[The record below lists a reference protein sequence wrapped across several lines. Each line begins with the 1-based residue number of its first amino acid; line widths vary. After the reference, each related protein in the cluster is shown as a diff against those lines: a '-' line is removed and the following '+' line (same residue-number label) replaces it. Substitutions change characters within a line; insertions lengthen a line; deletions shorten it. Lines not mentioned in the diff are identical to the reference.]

1 MAGMDPINFN
11 PGAPLGLRR
20 AAPVESDNGPAPTPG
35 PTEDRVTVSPAE
47 TEKSAGNIP
56 NFGASQP
63 AQGDKN
69 GNANPAADKTGNP
82 TAPGEANGNANGQ
95 ANGLDPSGM
104 PKASAQDE
112 EMARH
117 VCAKGCGCI
126 STNGGSGTN
135 PLKVL
140 EERDQEVRAH
150 EQEHLNEAGEHA
162 RGGPVF
168 ETYTASNGKTF
179 VTGGKVEVDLGET
192 GDAKKTADK
201 MAKIRKAALAPA
213 TPSQQDRAVEA
224 EAAGKES
231 AARAQM
237 QQDEIKKGRDPAPV

>member
-1 MAGMDPINFN
+1 MAGMDPIGFN

-20 AAPVESDNGPAPTPG
+20 QAGVEVDDGPAPRP
-35 PTEDRVTVSPAE
+35 PSPIEDRVTVSQAE
-47 TEKSAGNIP
+47 TEKPTGSIP
-56 NFGASQP
+56 NFGAP
-63 AQGDKN
+63 ADKN
-69 GNANPAADKTGNP
+69 GNANGANDKTGNP
-82 TAPGEANGNANGQ
+82 ANPNEANGN

-179 VTGGKVEVDLGET
+179 VTGGKVEVDLGES
-192 GDAKKTADK
+192 GDPKKTADK

-237 QQDEIKKGRDPAPV
+237 QQDDIKKGREPAPV

>member
-20 AAPVESDNGPAPTPG
+20 QAPVEIDNGPAPGPG
-35 PTEDRVTVSPAE
+35 PGPGEDRVTVSPAE

-56 NFGASQP
+56 NFGATQP
-63 AQGDKN
+63 DKN
-69 GNANPAADKTGNP
+69 GNAAGDKGNP
-82 TAPGEANGNANGQ
+82 SAPGEANGNANGQ

-179 VTGGKVEVDLGET
+179 VTGGKVEVDMGET

-231 AARAQM
+231 TARAQM
-237 QQDEIKKGRDPAPV
+237 QQDDIKKGRDPAPV

>member
-1 MAGMDPINFN
+1 MAGMDPIGFN

-20 AAPVESDNGPAPTPG
+20 QASVEVDDGPG
-35 PTEDRVTVSPAE
+35 PRPHSPIEDRVTVSQAE
-47 TEKSAGNIP
+47 NERPTGNIP
-56 NFGASQP
+56 NFGAP
-63 AQGDKN
+63 ADKN
-69 GNANPAADKTGNP
+69 GNANAGDKAANPANP
-82 TAPGEANGNANGQ
+82 NAPGEANGNANGQ

-140 EERDQEVRAH
+140 EERDNEVRAH
-150 EQEHLNEAGEHA
+150 EQEHLNAAGEHA

-237 QQDEIKKGRDPAPV
+237 QQDDIKKGRDPAPV